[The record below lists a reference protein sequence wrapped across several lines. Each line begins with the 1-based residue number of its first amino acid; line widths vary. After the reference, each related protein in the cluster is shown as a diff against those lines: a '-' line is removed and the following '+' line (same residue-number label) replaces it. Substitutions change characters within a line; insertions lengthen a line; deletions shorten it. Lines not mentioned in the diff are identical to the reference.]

1 MSKKALGIPFAVILF
16 VGFFTT
22 LSLAAV
28 DISGTWEGSTE
39 VPDIGMDEFTLV
51 FEKIETGYSGLMSDQ
66 LGMMENVVC
75 EDILIEGDKLTFHVE
90 FYDGMEY
97 STVYLTFAI
106 SQDEL
111 KGEWEAGG
119 NYGEINFKR
128 KK

>member
-1 MSKKALGIPFAVILF
+1 MLKKALGISFAVIIC
-16 VGFFTT
+16 VGFLTT

-39 VPDIGMDEFTLV
+39 VPDIGVDDFTLV
-51 FEKIETGYSGLMSDQ
+51 FEKTETGYSGLMSDQ
-66 LGMMENVVC
+66 LGMMENVAC

-97 STVYLTFAI
+97 TTVYLTFTV

-111 KGEWEAGG
+111 KGNWEAGG
-119 NYGEINFKR
+119 NYGEINFAR